1 MEKENIKINNC
12 LPGWNRVEL
21 SMEARNEVEEEIGS
35 ELNRYVEMRE
45 VEHGFIT
52 GLLKANSPRKVLEV
66 GVASGGTTS
75 VILKCLENIGQQSEM
90 FSVDISS
97 KWYRDACKE
106 TGFLVNRMGNIGEN
120 IQHKFLL
127 GNSIPYYIDEIGREI
142 DFLLLDTTHC
152 LPGELLDF
160 LVCFP
165 YLKDGCVVVLHDV
178 AENIL
183 TGNPLENATKLLFD
197 IVKAEKYYMLD
208 VDKYPCGISNIAA
221 FRIDAETRNC
231 IGDIFSALANPWL
244 YFWASEEEE
253 KYLDVLGQNYR
264 AEYVDYLKKMINMQK
279 HFASEKIVEKH
290 YGNGLMTLRTKWEK
304 QEKVYLYGAGYYAQ
318 HYLNYAR
325 EHKLPIDGIV
335 ISDDQKIVNRK
346 CEGINIYKI
355 SELED
360 SDKNAFFVLALDRRY
375 WEIVILNLKYRGFYN
390 IF

>member
-1 MEKENIKINNC
+1 MKNKIDVNKKYLDWKHVKLSIEERAQMENK
-12 LPGWNRVEL
+12 L
-21 SMEARNEVEEEIGS
+21 SVD
-35 ELNRYVEMRE
+35 LNKYVEMSE
-45 VEHGFIT
+45 FEHEFIC
-52 GLLKANSPRKVLEV
+52 GLLKANNPKKILEV

-208 VDKYPCGISNIAA
+208 VDKRPCGISNIAA
-221 FRIDAETRNC
+221 FRIDEETRNC

-244 YFWASEEEE
+244 YFLASEEEE

-264 AEYVDYLKKMINMQK
+264 AEYVNYLKKMINMQK

-355 SELED
+355 SELAD